1 MSYANRAAQTGGNQR
16 QKAKQKAQNRKG
28 GRADAGGSAAT
39 PPPGGAVRTTAPSRT
54 LEQPGASG
62 YSYGTVPGQL
72 INQSLGGLTEWMNKY
87 GKDNETVAGLGHG
100 TFADIFRT
108 QANTGLAIQ
117 YNDAFLGSLGNYQ
130 AGLENLKTGNTSRL
144 MAQEGAIADR
154 MIGRQGEEQRAG
166 YRTLGE
172 QERLTQGDK
181 TNQELRLRADA
192 RGAIR
197 SQGARF
203 YG

>member
-1 MSYANRAAQTGGNQR
+1 MSYANRANQTGGNRR
-16 QKAKQKAQNRKG
+16 QKARQRAENRRNA
-28 GRADAGGSAAT
+28 RADSGGSTA
-39 PPPGGAVRTTAPSRT
+39 TAPT
-54 LEQPGASG
+54 GGTASS
-62 YSYGTVPGQL
+62 YSGFDTVPGQL

-100 TFADIFRT
+100 AFADIFKT

-130 AGLENLKTGNTSRL
+130 AGLENLKTGNTSKL

-154 MIGRQGEEQRAG
+154 MIGRQGEELRAG
-166 YRTLGE
+166 YRVQGE
-172 QERLTQGDK
+172 EERLTQGDK